1 MEVILKILG
10 AIGSTI
16 ENCVN
21 FIKGIIDFVLTY
33 INLLPNDFKLIIV
46 VVLTFG
52 IAVLVYRF
60 IR

>member
-1 MEVILKILG
+1 MEVIYKVLG

-33 INLLPNDFKLIIV
+33 INLLPNDFKLVIV
-46 VVLTFG
+46 VILTFG
-52 IAVLVYRF
+52 ISVLIYRF
-60 IR
+60 VR

>member
-10 AIGSTI
+10 AIGSII

-33 INLLPNDFKLIIV
+33 INLLPNDFKLVIV

-52 IAVLVYRF
+52 IAVLIYRF
-60 IR
+60 VR